1 MLQNDTKSLVPAAYF
16 KMFSLRLLGLTYS
29 QIAEKTGY
37 SEVHVRRL
45 FAKGGQLQGLWLD
58 FQKDAIENGVEE
70 SKDML
75 FGHLP
80 DVVRSLIMLA
90 KSNKPGA
97 VRAAGIIM
105 DYTLGK
111 PPEYKIP
118 QNLNKNEPF
127 WLRG

>member
-90 KSNKPGA
+90 KSNRPGA

-105 DYTLGK
+105 WGSNGDM
-111 PPEYKIP
+111 IH
-118 QNLNKNEPF
+118 
-127 WLRG
+127 

>member
-16 KMFSLRLLGLTYS
+16 QMFSLRLLGLTYS

-37 SEVHVRRL
+37 SEAHIRRL
-45 FAKGGQLQGLWLD
+45 FAKGGKLYGLWLD
-58 FQKDAIENGVEE
+58 FQKDAIENGLEE
-70 SKDML
+70 SKDMM

-111 PPEYKIP
+111 PPEFQGVP
-118 QNLNKNEPF
+118 QRPRNLPWQF
-127 WLRG
+127 